1 MTGCLGKHTN
11 LQFIPNLFQD
21 SFPAPFKPTSRRW
34 SQDVLH
40 LKRHPIRN
48 SAWRRIMRWR
58 RRKLQLQVSGT
69 SGDQKIWLMCCVFWD
84 YASESDRDYKDAYYR
99 NQPVYWTAIEVLNL
113 CWGGEGNLFFFGMR
127 CSQASKQEP
136 FGWARSRP
144 RSKWMCVTY
153 IPVLRRC

>member
-1 MTGCLGKHTN
+1 MPRETHKLAIYPQLISG
-11 LQFIPNLFQD
+11 FIPCSFQANIETLIPRRFALETTPHQELCVKKNYAVKEEETSTTGERHEWWPKNLV
-21 SFPAPFKPTSRRW
+21 
-34 SQDVLH
+34 DVL
-40 LKRHPIRN
+40 
-48 SAWRRIMRWR
+48 
-58 RRKLQLQVSGT
+58 
-69 SGDQKIWLMCCVFWD
+69 CFWD